1 MPSKKKKVN
10 YISINFLDDG
20 SVKSIYYDEF
30 FGIND
35 SNNLKVER
43 ITDVEFDNATQKW
56 VARLISTGEIISTH
70 KLRNKVLADEVR
82 AASKMLF
89 NGIEIQ
95 PSKIKKNEDKK
106 TKKNKSNKKV
116 KHSGCTAAR
125 NKSK

>member
-1 MPSKKKKVN
+1 
-10 YISINFLDDG
+10 LDDG

-70 KLRNKVLADEVR
+70 KLRNKVLADEVK

-95 PSKIKKNEDKK
+95 PSKIKRNESKK
-106 TKKNKSNKKV
+106 TKKSKV
-116 KHSGCTAAR
+116 SSKIKLYNCKTT
-125 NKSK
+125 KSKSK